1 MFYSNRRPVLIPMFP
16 EVFGRLRANV
26 IGMHKSADS
35 ALVSEFEAPLGGG
48 VKPSQGTGTSFVIL
62 AATTTMSTV
71 AQWAKTNS
79 KSNLLDV
86 VRVPTFIYKSRGID
100 W

>member
-1 MFYSNRRPVLIPMFP
+1 MFP

-71 AQWAKTNS
+71 AQWAKTKRKPKLVEIIFHLKITRDRLVIAS
-79 KSNLLDV
+79 ACANLNMC
-86 VRVPTFIYKSRGID
+86 PI
-100 W
+100 